1 MTKKTLVMWRDI
13 PAQIIISR
21 GRKKSKKILSE
32 RFQKAI
38 DRAAMTAD
46 RADSSAYLEDWHR
59 IEESLKSEKSIDQ
72 LELEAFET
80 AYDNDRLDALIKAG
94 GQERQKGRND

>member
-32 RFQKAI
+32 RFQEAI
-38 DRAAMTAD
+38 DRAAMIAD

-72 LELEAFET
+72 LLELEASLLET
-80 AYDNDRLDALIKAG
+80 AYDNDRLDTLIKAG
-94 GQERQKGRND
+94 GLHQE

>member
-1 MTKKTLVMWRDI
+1 MWRDI

-38 DRAAMTAD
+38 DRAAMIAD
-46 RADSSAYLEDWHR
+46 RADSNAYLEDWHR
-59 IEESLKSEKSIDQ
+59 IEESLNSEKPIDQ
-72 LELEAFET
+72 LLDLEVSLLET
-80 AYDNDRLDALIKAG
+80 AYDSDRLDTLVKAG
-94 GQERQKGRND
+94 GLNQE

>member
-1 MTKKTLVMWRDI
+1 MTKKILVMWRDI

-32 RFQKAI
+32 RFQEAI
-38 DRAAMTAD
+38 DRAAMIAD

-72 LELEAFET
+72 LLELEASLLET
-80 AYDNDRLDALIKAG
+80 AYDNDRLDTLIKAG
-94 GQERQKGRND
+94 GLHQE

>member
-32 RFQKAI
+32 KFQKAI

-72 LELEAFET
+72 LVELEASHLET

-94 GQERQKGRND
+94 GQSQEK

>member
-38 DRAAMTAD
+38 DRAAMIAD
-46 RADSSAYLEDWHR
+46 RADSSGYLEDWHR

-72 LELEAFET
+72 LLELEASLLET
-80 AYDNDRLDALIKAG
+80 AYDNDRLDTLIKAG
-94 GQERQKGRND
+94 GQHQD

>member
-72 LELEAFET
+72 LVELEASLLET
-80 AYDNDRLDALIKAG
+80 AYDNDRLDALIKAC
-94 GQERQKGRND
+94 GQCQEK

>member
-21 GRKKSKKILSE
+21 GRKKSKKILNE

-38 DRAAMTAD
+38 DRAAMIAD

-59 IEESLKSEKSIDQ
+59 IEESLNSEIPIDQ
-72 LELEAFET
+72 LLDLEVSLLET
-80 AYDNDRLDALIKAG
+80 AYDSDRLHTLAEAG
-94 GQERQKGRND
+94 GLNQE

>member
-1 MTKKTLVMWRDI
+1 MWRDI

-38 DRAAMTAD
+38 DRAAMIAD
-46 RADSSAYLEDWHR
+46 RADSSAYLEDWNR
-59 IEESLKSEKSIDQ
+59 IEESLNSEIPIDQ
-72 LELEAFET
+72 LLDLEVSLLET
-80 AYDNDRLDALIKAG
+80 AYDSDRLDTLIKAG
-94 GQERQKGRND
+94 GLHQE

>member
-1 MTKKTLVMWRDI
+1 MWRDI

-32 RFQKAI
+32 RFQEAI
-38 DRAAMTAD
+38 DRAAMIAD

-72 LELEAFET
+72 LVELEASLLET
-80 AYDNDRLDALIKAG
+80 AYDNDRLDTLIKAG
-94 GQERQKGRND
+94 GLHQE

>member
-38 DRAAMTAD
+38 DRAAMIAD

-59 IEESLKSEKSIDQ
+59 IEESLNSEKPIDQ
-72 LELEAFET
+72 LLDSEASLLET
-80 AYDNDRLDALIKAG
+80 AYDSDRLDTLIKAG
-94 GQERQKGRND
+94 GLHQE

>member
-72 LELEAFET
+72 LVELEASLLET

-94 GQERQKGRND
+94 GLYQEE

>member
-32 RFQKAI
+32 KFQKAI

-72 LELEAFET
+72 LVELEASLLET
-80 AYDNDRLDALIKAG
+80 AYGNDRLDALIKAG
-94 GQERQKGRND
+94 GLSQEK

>member
-72 LELEAFET
+72 LVELEASLLET
-80 AYDNDRLDALIKAG
+80 AYDNDRLDALVKAG
-94 GQERQKGRND
+94 GQCQEK

>member
-38 DRAAMTAD
+38 DRAAMIAD

-72 LELEAFET
+72 LVELEASLLET

-94 GQERQKGRND
+94 GLCQEK

>member
-13 PAQIIISR
+13 PAQVIISR

-38 DRAAMTAD
+38 DRAAMIAD
-46 RADSSAYLEDWHR
+46 RADSSDYLEDWHR
-59 IEESLKSEKSIDQ
+59 VEEDLNSDKVIDQ
-72 LELEAFET
+72 LVELEASFLET
-80 AYDNDRLDALIKAG
+80 SYDDDWLERLIKAG
-94 GQERQKGRND
+94 GLHQKD

>member
-32 RFQKAI
+32 RFQEAI
-38 DRAAMTAD
+38 DRAAMIAD

-72 LELEAFET
+72 LLELEASLLET
-80 AYDNDRLDALIKAG
+80 AYDSDRLDALIKAG
-94 GQERQKGRND
+94 GLHQE

>member
-32 RFQKAI
+32 KFQKAI

-59 IEESLKSEKSIDQ
+59 IEGSLKSEKSIDQ
-72 LELEAFET
+72 LVELEASLLET

-94 GQERQKGRND
+94 GQCREK

>member
-1 MTKKTLVMWRDI
+1 MWRDI

-38 DRAAMTAD
+38 DRAAMIAD
-46 RADSSAYLEDWHR
+46 RADSSAYLEDWNR
-59 IEESLKSEKSIDQ
+59 IEESLNSELPIDQ
-72 LELEAFET
+72 LLDLEVSLMET
-80 AYDNDRLDALIKAG
+80 AYDSDRLDTLIKAG
-94 GQERQKGRND
+94 GLHQE